1 MKYSINN
8 EQYYIGSTILDNQI
22 SIKDYS
28 QAYHGRWGHEEFYKS
43 LKYHLKSIDF
53 HGKNENFIR
62 QEIYAGFNILS
73 LNRILSN
80 SVEEK
85 FRQNQAED
93 PHDPFHRQ
101 RKVDFKSQLDNF
113 YRIVE
118 PVIAGTK
125 EKQEEVIQRTVNR
138 SQRQS
143 YKTRLNRK
151 SKRISHKH
159 INKWQ
164 KLGN

>member
-1 MKYSINN
+1 MKYHI
-8 EQYYIGSTILDNQI
+8 
-22 SIKDYS
+22 
-28 QAYHGRWGHEEFYKS
+28 
-43 LKYHLKSIDF
+43 KSIEF
-53 HGKNENFIR
+53 HGKKEAFIQ

-85 FRQNQAED
+85 FNHNQGSY
-93 PHDPFHRQ
+93 PQDPFHRKK
-101 RKVDFKSQLDNF
+101 KVNFKSQLDNF
-113 YRIVE
+113 YRVVE
-118 PVIAGTK
+118 PVIAGTR
-125 EKQEEVIQRTVNR
+125 EKQQEVIQRTVKR

-151 SKRISHKH
+151 SLRISHKH

-164 KLGN
+164 KVGS